1 MRLWLVLPGMVLAL
15 AACSSHPVTRAT
27 AEAPIV
33 PLVTDEEASVASS
46 NQPSEAQTAPP
57 QKAAAQKRDWPLFRA
72 GPFRASPSSS
82 LLPVPTGR
90 RCPGGADERQREAV
104 VVRQ

>member
-1 MRLWLVLPGMVLAL
+1 MRLCLVLLGMVQAL

-33 PLVTDEEASVASS
+33 PLVEEEEEEASVASS

-57 QKAAAQKRDWPLFRA
+57 RKAAATKHD
-72 GPFRASPSSS
+72 
-82 LLPVPTGR
+82 
-90 RCPGGADERQREAV
+90 
-104 VVRQ
+104 